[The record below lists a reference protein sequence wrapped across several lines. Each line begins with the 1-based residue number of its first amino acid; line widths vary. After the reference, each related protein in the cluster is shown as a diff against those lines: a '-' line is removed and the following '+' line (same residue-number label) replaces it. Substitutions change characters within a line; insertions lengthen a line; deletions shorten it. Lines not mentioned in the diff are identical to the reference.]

1 MPFIVWDG
9 VRYSV
14 PPACLGQLVEA
25 RLAVDATVLVVSW
38 AGRVVARHHLAP
50 PGVSEVWDPGRRVA
64 AETAALASNQRRH
77 LRVVA
82 PADPEPPAAP
92 AGNSR

>member
-1 MPFIVWDG
+1 M
-9 VRYSV
+9 
-14 PPACLGQLVEA
+14 
-25 RLAVDATVLVVSW
+25 
-38 AGRVVARHHLAP
+38 
-50 PGVSEVWDPGRRVA
+50 WDPTHRLA

-92 AGNSR
+92 AGRIDLGAGDYDIAVPDLTLYEGGRS